1 MQGDRVKTMSRRH
14 GAAAQSHAIGSSTAL
29 GWQLR
34 GQQPCVCTGTRA
46 WSCGKTATF
55 LPCPKCQPCEGPVK
69 VSEWSEGVLIP
80 AAVLNQSKMA
90 THKPRHKRVGSQ
102 LPPSVPAG
110 DVGPHRHLGEDP
122 CFTQQTLLKGGYQQD
137 PRRPVTVKLYFIP

>member
-1 MQGDRVKTMSRRH
+1 MSRRH
-14 GAAAQSHAIGSSTAL
+14 RAAAQSHATGSSTAL

-55 LPCPKCQPCEGPVK
+55 LHWCFLLCPKCQPREGPMK

-90 THKPRHKRVGSQ
+90 IHKPSHNRVGSQ

-122 CFTQQTLLKGGYQQD
+122 RITQQTLLKGGYQRD